1 MTLGKNQEA
10 FSKDLTALL
19 NYLQDNNYDVRIGE
33 AERTKEQQEI
43 YIKQGKSK
51 TLDSM
56 HLKRCAIDLHI
67 FKDDNYITS
76 KQELQSIGDY
86 WEGLSSQNRWGGNY
100 KSFIDTPHFER
111 KC

>member
-19 NYLQDNNYDVRIGE
+19 NYLHDNNYVVRIGE

-51 TLDSM
+51 TLNSM

-67 FKDDNYITS
+67 FKDGNWLQT
-76 KQELQSIGDY
+76 KAQLQEIGDY
-86 WEGLSSQNRWGGNY
+86 WESLSTENKWGGNY
-100 KSFIDTPHFER
+100 KNFIDTPHFER